1 MRNQTFSILRIVLL
15 LTRIAAGQE
24 EQLTAKIEAS
34 LTADGAFEAA
44 VLIITGIG
52 ARSGPCREAFSL
64 CS

>member
-34 LTADGAFEAA
+34 LTADGAFQAA
-44 VLIITGIG
+44 VLITGIG